1 MVMNVLLYTIRE
13 WDFMFEMP
21 GYQTLDVIRNQGD
34 IQLYRISRYRDGL
47 KLIAKTT
54 RDEYPEPVMVDA
66 FQYEYGI
73 LKRLGGRGALEAWG
87 LEMVADRPVLLLMDM
102 AGATL
107 EEVLRTHTPVYE
119 LPNLLRMAAA
129 ITDCLVHLHREH
141 ITLNEVT
148 PSHLMVN
155 PLTYEVKW
163 IDIRM
168 CSTDTGK
175 SPLPVSSRP
184 DAFLPYISPEQ
195 TQRTAMTPDYRSDF
209 YSLGVILYEWLSGS
223 LPFEHHDVVDM
234 VYRHLADTPEPLHFR
249 FPFIPQILSE
259 IIQKCMEKMPDE
271 RYASAFGIHSDLEE
285 CLSQLR
291 VSDKVEPF
299 ALGSRDIP
307 ERWMT
312 PTQFYGRHAERQILQ
327 EALRRAVDGAVEMVV
342 VSGAGG
348 VGKTALITEALDR
361 SASVKCFFVR
371 GNFESNQTAPPYE
384 IWIQV
389 IGKLIN
395 QLLTESKLQTE
406 VWKLRILKAVDG
418 YGKLLIERVPELEL
432 LIGQQPSVQP
442 LPPVEAQQRFHLIMN
457 RFIQLF
463 LRRDCPLVL
472 FLDDLQWADEAS
484 LQYLAYLL
492 EDRGTR
498 HLLIALAYREQDI
511 AIIRDAEDSFLDS
524 IQASNRIHLH
534 PLVLDDVIQLL
545 RDAMRCEGVGI
556 EKLASVLLKKTE
568 GNPFFL
574 KQFLQDLIV
583 NGHVFFDESNRIW
596 SWDSAFIADMN
607 IPDNAVSYLTDR
619 LQELPASTMN
629 VLGYAANVGRQFDL
643 DTLALIMNR
652 SMGELS
658 AELEA
663 AVGLSLIQVVNGAA
677 GRFYTFQHDRIQQ
690 AVHALVPEEE
700 RADLHWNIGTLL
712 LNRLHGSPSD
722 GGAVF
727 EAVNHLNQAVE
738 RLHQPGQRVS
748 MAELNLKA
756 GLQAKESTA
765 YETSLRY
772 MRHATD
778 FLAAEDSWETN
789 YELTFHV
796 FRERAELEYLCAHS
810 QTAHDLFQLLMSK
823 AATDLD
829 RALICVLKMQLEASR
844 DNHAEVIALGRS
856 ALSLLDVGLPS
867 ESGSFRLTIQGF
879 RLRRKMKKYSIEAM
893 DHMPPMTD
901 ETCKVAIS
909 ALVHMGNAYFY
920 VNRKGWLASTFAII
934 DMTLDYGMTPEAS
947 IGFMGYALFMYYQL
961 GNDKETF
968 KWGMLAYRLSEPY
981 PQLHVRTLTAFAL
994 CCDSWRQYDP
1004 ALLGAFTENAGKIGL
1019 ESGDLWQ
1026 GNLSVLINCASLLQ
1040 YSHPLGDIYERLISN
1055 SGDFLRQNNHL
1066 HSKQVTVFLAILIRL
1081 TGVRSPEDPFD
1092 ITYMDEPEFTE
1103 SVHGDSFRMVEEL
1116 VCIYRYLTGYLF
1128 GDFRKAN
1135 EALMRSAAILDSRKE
1150 AGDYVLQHFYE
1161 SLVWAQLY
1169 DEVSPG
1175 ERDEYMEK
1183 LRKRLKSMKLL
1194 ARRCPNNYQHKYLLM
1209 KAEMFRLLRKN
1220 RQAEELYQQS
1230 IEAARQYGHI
1240 HDLAMAAESY
1250 GKYGLRQGKQH
1261 LAKIYMTEA
1270 YEAYTQWGALA
1281 KAADLK
1287 QRHHHLLHFKRES
1300 GLERVDTLSI
1310 MMSAQAL
1317 SGEVEMSRLLDSL
1330 MRIMLLNAGAEYGAV
1345 IFDYGGRCTIEAWG
1359 TSEDIHVESVSLEG
1373 ESDIVP
1379 AAIVGYAART
1389 QEEIVLHDAMNEGMF
1404 VRNPYVTNKGLKSV
1418 LCLPI
1423 MNQNKLIC
1431 VLYLE
1436 NKLSRSV
1443 FTPQRLDV
1451 LKLLGSQ
1458 CAISIANAKLYTGIQ
1473 YLKENLEQQVE
1484 ERTRSLERSMRE
1496 TSAALA
1502 EASVYEERNRI
1513 AQEIHDIV
1521 GHTLTSTIL
1530 QIEAGKRLLYKDMQ
1544 GGVQRLNEAQDLVRH
1559 SLNEIRGSVHMLKE
1573 DKYADLANM
1582 LHELI
1587 RDTERNTGVII
1598 HAAIHDLPEWLSTAY
1613 KKTIYHALQ
1622 EGLTNGIRHGGSKE
1636 FHFSLMP
1643 VGDRLEFRL
1652 QDYGIGA
1659 RMIVMGFGL
1668 KAMRE
1673 RVEQLGGNLS
1683 VDSRPGQG
1691 CMLRID
1697 LPYQMQWIGE
1707 KEWKK
1712 SRL

>member
-1 MVMNVLLYTIRE
+1 
-13 WDFMFEMP
+13 MFVMP
-21 GYQTLDVIRNQGD
+21 GYQTLGVIRNHGD
-34 IQLYRISRYRDGL
+34 IQLYRISRHSDGL
-47 KLIAKTT
+47 SFIAKTT
-54 RDEYPEPVMVDA
+54 HDEYPEPVMVEA

-73 LKRLGGRGALEAWG
+73 LKKLGGRGALEACS
-87 LEMVADRPVLLLMDM
+87 LEMIADRPVLLLMDM
-102 AGATL
+102 AGDTL
-107 EEVLRTHTPVYE
+107 EQVLRTYTPGFE
-119 LPNLLRMAAA
+119 LPDLLRMAAA
-129 ITDCLVHLHREH
+129 IADCLVHLHRER

-155 PLTYEVKW
+155 PLTYEVKL

-175 SPLPVSSRP
+175 GPLSASSRP

-195 TQRTAMTPDYRSDF
+195 THRTGMTPDYRADF
-209 YSLGVILYEWLSGS
+209 YSLGVILYECLSGN

-234 VYRHLADTPEPLHFR
+234 VYRHLADTPEPLHHR
-249 FPFIPQILSE
+249 FPFIPRTLSE
-259 IIQKCMEKMPDE
+259 IIRKCMEKMPDE
-271 RYASAFGIHSDLEE
+271 RYASAYGIRSDLEE
-285 CLSQLR
+285 CLNRLR
-291 VSDKVEPF
+291 VSDELEPF
-299 ALGSRDIP
+299 ELGRQDIP
-307 ERWMT
+307 ERWMV
-312 PTQFYGRHAERQILQ
+312 PTQFYGRHAERQILL
-327 EALRRAVDGAVEMVV
+327 EALRRAAGGSVEMVV

-348 VGKTALITEALDR
+348 IGKTAFIMESLDQ
-361 SASVKCFFVR
+361 SARVECFFVR
-371 GNFESNQTAPPYE
+371 GKFEPDQNAPPYD
-384 IWIQV
+384 IWIQL
-389 IGKLIN
+389 IGKLIS

-418 YGKLLIERVPELEL
+418 YGTLLIERVPELEL

-442 LPPVEAQQRFHLIMN
+442 LPPAEAQQRFHLIMN

-463 LRRDCPLVL
+463 LRPDCPLVL
-472 FLDDLQWADEAS
+472 FLDDLQWADESS
-484 LQYLAYLL
+484 LQYLVYLL
-492 EDRGTR
+492 EDRTTK
-498 HLLIALAYREQDI
+498 HLLIVSAYRDQDI
-511 AIIRDAEDSFLDS
+511 AIIRDVEDLFTDS
-524 IQASNRIHLH
+524 NVTRNRIHLQS
-534 PLVLDDVIQLL
+534 LALNEVNQLL
-545 RDAMRCEGVGI
+545 SDVMRGEGADI
-556 EKLASVLLKKTE
+556 EKLAVVLLKKTE

-583 NGHVFFDESNRIW
+583 NGHVFFDESNRKW
-596 SWDSAFIADMN
+596 SWDLSFIAEMN

-619 LQELPASTMN
+619 LQELPRSTMN
-629 VLGYAANVGRQFDL
+629 VLGYAANLGCQFDL
-643 DTLALIMNR
+643 DTLSLIAKR
-652 SMGELS
+652 SKKELS
-658 AELEA
+658 VELEA
-663 AVGLSLIQVVNGAA
+663 AVGFSLIQIVNGAA
-677 GRFYTFQHDRIQQ
+677 EPFYKFQHDRIWQ
-690 AVHALVPEEE
+690 AANAFVPEEE

-712 LNRLHGSPSD
+712 LERLHRSDSD

-738 RLHQPGQRVS
+738 RLLLPEQRAS
-748 MAELNLKA
+748 MAELNLNA
-756 GLQAKESTA
+756 GLTAKNSTA
-765 YETSLRY
+765 YETALRY

-778 FLAAEDSWETN
+778 LLAAGHNWETN
-789 YELTFHV
+789 YELTFQA
-796 FRERAELEYLCAHS
+796 FRERAELEYLCTNS
-810 QTAHDLFQLLMSK
+810 QTAQDLFELLMSK

-829 RALICVLKMQLEASR
+829 LALICVLKMQLEASR
-844 DNHAEVIALGRS
+844 DNYAEVISLGRRALG
-856 ALSLLDVGLPS
+856 LLDVDLPS
-867 ESGSFRLTIQGF
+867 EFGSFGLTIQW
-879 RLRRKMKKYSIEAM
+879 LKLMRKMRKHSIDELTHLSPMSDEARI
-893 DHMPPMTD
+893 
-901 ETCKVAIS
+901 VAIS
-909 ALVHMGNAYFY
+909 ALVHTGNAYFY
-920 VNRKGWLASTFAII
+920 VDRKGWLASTFAII
-934 DMTLDYGMTPEAS
+934 DMTLDHGMTPEAS
-947 IGFMGYALFMYYQL
+947 IGFMGYALFMYYQFR
-961 GNDKETF
+961 NDTETY
-968 KWGMLAYRLSEPY
+968 KWGMFAYRLSKPY

-994 CCDSWRQYDP
+994 CYDSWRQYDP
-1004 ALLGAFTENAGKIGL
+1004 ALLGTFTENAGKIGL

-1026 GNLSVLINCASLLQ
+1026 GNQSVLINCASLLQ
-1040 YSHPLGDIYERLISN
+1040 YGHPLGDIYERLISN
-1055 SGDFLRQNNHL
+1055 SGDFIRQNNDL
-1066 HSKQVTVFLAILIRL
+1066 HTKQVIVFIAILIRL

-1092 ITYMDEPEFTE
+1092 ITHVEESEFAE

-1116 VCIYRYLTGYLF
+1116 VCIYRYLSGYLF
-1128 GDFRKAN
+1128 GEYREAN
-1135 EALMRSAAILDSRKE
+1135 EALMRSAAILDSRKD
-1150 AGDYVLQHFYE
+1150 AGDYILQNFYE

-1169 DEVSPG
+1169 DEAPAG
-1175 ERDEYMEK
+1175 ERDEYMKK
-1183 LRKRLKSMKLL
+1183 LRKRLKNMKQHTL
-1194 ARRCPNNYQHKYLLM
+1194 RCSNNYQHKYLLM
-1209 KAEMFRLLRKN
+1209 KAEMFRLLGKN

-1240 HDLAMAAESY
+1240 HDLAMAAECY

-1270 YEAYTQWGALA
+1270 YEAYIQWGALA

-1287 QRHHHLLHFKRES
+1287 QKHHHLLHLKRES
-1300 GLERVDTLSI
+1300 GLERVDTLSV

-1317 SGEVEMSRLLDSL
+1317 SGEVEMGRLLDSL
-1330 MRIMLLNAGAEYGAV
+1330 MRIMLRNAGAEYGAV
-1345 IFDYGGRCTIEAWG
+1345 IFDYEGRWTIEAWG
-1359 TSEDIHVESVSLEG
+1359 VSEDIHIESVPLEG

-1389 QEEIVLHDAMNEGMF
+1389 QEEIVLHDASNEGMF
-1404 VRNPYVTNKGLKSV
+1404 VRNPYVMNKGLKSV

-1443 FTPQRLDV
+1443 FTPERLDV

-1473 YLKENLEQQVE
+1473 YLKETLEQQVE

-1559 SLNEIRGSVHMLKE
+1559 SLNEIRGSVHMLRE
-1573 DKYADLANM
+1573 DKYAQLANM

-1587 RDTERNTGVII
+1587 RDTERNAGVII
-1598 HAAIHDLPEWLSTAY
+1598 HADIHDLPEWLSTAY

-1622 EGLTNGIRHGGSKE
+1622 EGLTNGIRHGESKE

-1643 VGDRLEFRL
+1643 VGYELEFRL
-1652 QDYGIGA
+1652 QDYGVGA

-1673 RVEQLGGNLS
+1673 RVEQLGGSLS

-1691 CMLRID
+1691 CLLRID

-1712 SRL
+1712 SQL